1 MRIYKKRYLYKWDVA
16 KNNKAFTIVEILI
29 VFMLITCLISIVL
42 PSATNSL
49 AHYQTITTVRKLVAD
64 IQYTQQL
71 AIRSEDTKASY
82 EIDFYPLYNRY
93 TIKHGAKTIRTEN
106 LPTWVKLVGTNL
118 PQVSGMEILA
128 FNTQGNPQSAGTII
142 ITNGRT
148 GKRYDVKIAVLTGRI
163 RVVAS

>member
-1 MRIYKKRYLYKWDVA
+1 MRTYKKRYLSKQDIVR
-16 KNNKAFTIVEILI
+16 NTQAFTIVEIMI
-29 VFMLITCLISIVL
+29 IFMLITCLISIAL

-49 AHYQTITTVRKLVAD
+49 AHFQTITTVRKLVAD
-64 IQYTQQL
+64 IEYTQQL

-82 EIDFYPLYNRY
+82 EMDFYPLYNRY

-106 LPTWVKLVGTNL
+106 LPTWVQLVGTNL

-128 FNTQGNPQSAGTII
+128 FNTQGNPQSPGTII

-148 GKRYDVKIAVLTGRI
+148 GKRYDIKIALLTGRI
-163 RVVAS
+163 RVVVL